1 MSVDWSQAWVARRDA
16 VAAEGGGCG
25 VVPPEAGELG
35 QLVRAA
41 HLWGREGVGVV
52 LSTCMR
58 ARARSAGTDSP
69 LSRAIK
75 CNQVQSSAIKCN
87 HLLPRAHWIQT
98 AEPMLDDNKG
108 GLEQVRLGVFGR
120 GEDRIRKGEPCVD
133 LGTQYVVIVRDG
145 VTERRVL
152 STGGASQIKAGRP
165 KLGRGVSFRNQR
177 SSRAIKCNHAPV
189 DWPPKSCPRR
199 VRATWPHRLLYS
211 EGNGCGSVARTCGK
225 GGRAPW

>member
-1 MSVDWSQAWVARRDA
+1 MSVVPSVVPSAVPSAVSVDWSQAWVARRDA

-41 HLWGREGVGVV
+41 HLWGSEGVGVV

-87 HLLPRAHWIQT
+87 QVQSSAITSCH
-98 AEPMLDDNKG
+98 EPIGFRQPNRCLMTIKADSSRSALASLGEVKTGFEKENHASIFARSTSSSSG
-108 GLEQVRLGVFGR
+108 MASQSGVF
-120 GEDRIRKGEPCVD
+120 C
-133 LGTQYVVIVRDG
+133 
-145 VTERRVL
+145 RR
-152 STGGASQIKAGRP
+152 AGRP
-165 KLGRGVSFRNQR
+165 KLRRGVPN
-177 SSRAIKCNHAPV
+177 
-189 DWPPKSCPRR
+189 
-199 VRATWPHRLLYS
+199 
-211 EGNGCGSVARTCGK
+211 
-225 GGRAPW
+225 

>member
-75 CNQVQSSAIKCN
+75 CNQVQSSAITSCHEPIGFRQPNRCLMTIKADSSRSALASLGEVKTGFEKEN
-87 HLLPRAHWIQT
+87 HASILARSTSSSSGMASQS
-98 AEPMLDDNKG
+98 
-108 GLEQVRLGVFGR
+108 GVF
-120 GEDRIRKGEPCVD
+120 C
-133 LGTQYVVIVRDG
+133 
-145 VTERRVL
+145 RR
-152 STGGASQIKAGRP
+152 AGRP
-165 KLGRGVSFRNQR
+165 KLRQGVPN
-177 SSRAIKCNHAPV
+177 
-189 DWPPKSCPRR
+189 
-199 VRATWPHRLLYS
+199 
-211 EGNGCGSVARTCGK
+211 
-225 GGRAPW
+225 